1 MLYLG
6 IDQHKR
12 QLTVNLRSEDG
23 SVILKRQVSTH
34 WDKVRAFF
42 ADLAEKAGAAGGFLA
57 ILEVCG
63 MKAKAVARGGLAVG
77 QPVGMASRRRAAQ
90 GSAERL
96 ASAPSAE
103 LDRASEPA
111 ASERGNPARANIDR
125 PKPALRERTLAGS
138 AGQAVGPDA
147 HVAKRGP
154 SAKCEQA
161 TTEKLAA
168 NLFRFLLQQVPFM
181 FKTYAKLAHYA
192 LAIAVLGCAKP
203 TETAS
208 PHEALQRN
216 HVGTAPL
223 HRLSEAD
230 AIRTAEGTI

>member
-42 ADLAEKAGAAGGFLA
+42 ADLAEKAGAAG
-57 ILEVCG
+57 
-63 MKAKAVARGGLAVG
+63 GGLAVG

-125 PKPALRERTLAGS
+125 PKPALRERTLAG
-138 AGQAVGPDA
+138 
-147 HVAKRGP
+147 
-154 SAKCEQA
+154 
-161 TTEKLAA
+161 
-168 NLFRFLLQQVPFM
+168 
-181 FKTYAKLAHYA
+181 
-192 LAIAVLGCAKP
+192 
-203 TETAS
+203 
-208 PHEALQRN
+208 
-216 HVGTAPL
+216 
-223 HRLSEAD
+223 
-230 AIRTAEGTI
+230 